1 MENGAPYSDGNDD
14 RRAQWING
22 YLGQVRRILPFVPCA
37 GEVQSRVDTVSLL
50 QAIAENGMH

>member
-22 YLGQVRRILPFVPCA
+22 YLGQVRRESLSVPCA
-37 GEVQSRVDTVSLL
+37 GEVQSRVDTVSLM
-50 QAIAENGMH
+50 QATA